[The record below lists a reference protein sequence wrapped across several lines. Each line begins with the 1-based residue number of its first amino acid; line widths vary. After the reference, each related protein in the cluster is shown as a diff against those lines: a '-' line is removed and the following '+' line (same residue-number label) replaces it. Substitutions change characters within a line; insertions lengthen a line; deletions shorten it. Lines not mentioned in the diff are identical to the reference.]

1 VHEICI
7 FFLFSGEILGL
18 TLKLKAVY
26 NTNVTNNNI
35 CKAERLGEG
44 IAMVAFGSH
53 TVYHCVVSPNFS

>member
-7 FFLFSGEILGL
+7 LFLFLTEILWL
-18 TLKLKAVY
+18 TLILKAVY

-35 CKAERLGEG
+35 CKEERLGEG
-44 IAMVAFGSH
+44 IAMVAFGNH